1 MKFVKQNKLTIILI
15 FIIISYIFYND
26 LIKNNNKNLEN
37 NIHKLNYIENNYIIE
52 NNYNTD
58 SEIEYQN
65 IRRRYRHDLD
75 IEGDRVFIMFTG
87 SLIIGFLFSLI
98 LLSKNKFFKKELIPA
113 KIILILS
120 VIITGIIIFIN
131 HENIKNILEYLSLPI
146 GFIIG
151 FIFGRV
157 IFYTKK

>member
-1 MKFVKQNKLTIILI
+1 MKFLKKIDIILI
-15 FIIISYIFYND
+15 LIIISYIFYND
-26 LIKNNNKNLEN
+26 LIKNNNKNL
-37 NIHKLNYIENNYIIE
+37 ENNYIIE

-75 IEGDRVFIMFTG
+75 LKEDRVFIMFTG
-87 SLIIGFLFSLI
+87 SLIIGFLLSFI
-98 LLSKNKFFKKELIPA
+98 LLSKNKFSKKELITA

-131 HENIKNILEYLSLPI
+131 YENIKNILEYLSLPI
-146 GFIIG
+146 GFIVG
-151 FIFGRV
+151 FVLARLIF
-157 IFYTKK
+157 K

>member
-1 MKFVKQNKLTIILI
+1 MKFLKKIDIILI
-15 FIIISYIFYND
+15 LIIISYIFYND
-26 LIKNNNKNLEN
+26 LIKNNNKNL
-37 NIHKLNYIENNYIIE
+37 ENNYIIE

-75 IEGDRVFIMFTG
+75 LKEDRVFIMFTG
-87 SLIIGFLFSLI
+87 SLIIGFLLSFI
-98 LLSKNKFFKKELIPA
+98 LLSKNKFSKKELITA

-131 HENIKNILEYLSLPI
+131 YENIKNILEYLSLPI

-151 FIFGRV
+151 FVLARLI
-157 IFYTKK
+157 IK

>member
-1 MKFVKQNKLTIILI
+1 MKFLKKIDIILI
-15 FIIISYIFYND
+15 LIIISYIFYND
-26 LIKNNNKNLEN
+26 LIKNNNKNL
-37 NIHKLNYIENNYIIE
+37 ENNYIIE

-75 IEGDRVFIMFTG
+75 LKEDRVFIMFTG
-87 SLIIGFLFSLI
+87 SLIIGFLLSFI
-98 LLSKNKFFKKELIPA
+98 LLSKNKFSKKELITA

-131 HENIKNILEYLSLPI
+131 YENIKNILEYLSLPI

-151 FIFGRV
+151 FVLARLIF
-157 IFYTKK
+157 K

>member
-1 MKFVKQNKLTIILI
+1 MKLLKKIDIILI
-15 FIIISYIFYND
+15 LIIISYIFYND

-65 IRRRYRHDLD
+65 IRRRRYRHDLD
-75 IEGDRVFIMFTG
+75 LEGDRVFIMFTG
-87 SLIIGFLFSLI
+87 SLIIGFLLSLI
-98 LLSKNKFFKKELIPA
+98 LLSKNKFYKKELIPA

-131 HENIKNILEYLSLPI
+131 YENIKNILEYLSLPI

-151 FIFGRV
+151 FVLAKLIF
-157 IFYTKK
+157 KK

>member
-1 MKFVKQNKLTIILI
+1 MKFLKKIDIILI
-15 FIIISYIFYND
+15 LIIISYIFYND

-65 IRRRYRHDLD
+65 IRRRRYRHDLD
-75 IEGDRVFIMFTG
+75 LEGDRVFIMFTG
-87 SLIIGFLFSLI
+87 SLIIGFLLSLI
-98 LLSKNKFFKKELIPA
+98 LSSKNKFYKKELIPA

-131 HENIKNILEYLSLPI
+131 YENIKNILEYLSLPI

-151 FIFGRV
+151 FVLAKLIF
-157 IFYTKK
+157 KK

>member
-1 MKFVKQNKLTIILI
+1 MKFLKKIDIILI
-15 FIIISYIFYND
+15 LIIISYMFYND

-65 IRRRYRHDLD
+65 IRIRRRYRHDLD
-75 IEGDRVFIMFTG
+75 LEGDRVFIMFTG

-98 LLSKNKFFKKELIPA
+98 LLSKNKFYKKELITA
-113 KIILILS
+113 KITLILS

-131 HENIKNILEYLSLPI
+131 YENIKNILEYLSLPI

-151 FIFGRV
+151 FVLARLI
-157 IFYTKK
+157 IK

>member
-1 MKFVKQNKLTIILI
+1 MKFLKKIDIILI
-15 FIIISYIFYND
+15 LIIISYIFYND

-75 IEGDRVFIMFTG
+75 LKEDRVFIMFTG
-87 SLIIGFLFSLI
+87 SLIIGYLLSFI
-98 LLSKNKFFKKELIPA
+98 LLSKNSSSKKELIPA
-113 KIILILS
+113 TIALIVS
-120 VIITGIIIFIN
+120 VIITGLIIFIN
-131 HENIKNILEYLSLPI
+131 YENIKNILEYLSLPI

-151 FIFGRV
+151 FVLGRLL
-157 IFYTKK
+157 FK

>member
-1 MKFVKQNKLTIILI
+1 MKFLKKIDIILI
-15 FIIISYIFYND
+15 LIIISYIFYND

-37 NIHKLNYIENNYIIE
+37 NIYKLNYIEKNYIIE

-65 IRRRYRHDLD
+65 IRRRRYRHDLD
-75 IEGDRVFIMFTG
+75 LEGDRVFIMFTG
-87 SLIIGFLFSLI
+87 SLIIGFLLSLI
-98 LLSKNKFFKKELIPA
+98 LLSKNKFYKKELIPA

-131 HENIKNILEYLSLPI
+131 YENIKNILEYLSLPI

-151 FIFGRV
+151 FVLAKLIF
-157 IFYTKK
+157 KK

>member
-1 MKFVKQNKLTIILI
+1 MNFLKTNRLTIILI

-26 LIKNNNKNLEN
+26 LIKNNNNKEI
-37 NIHKLNYIENNYIIE
+37 NIYNLNYIEDNYIIE
-52 NNYNTD
+52 DNYNTD

-87 SLIIGFLFSLI
+87 SLIIGYLLSFI
-98 LLSKNKFFKKELIPA
+98 LLSKNSSSKKELIPA
-113 KIILILS
+113 TIVLIVS
-120 VIITGIIIFIN
+120 VIITGLIIFIN
-131 HENIKNILEYLSLPI
+131 YENIKNILEYLSLPI

-151 FIFGRV
+151 FVLLRLIF
-157 IFYTKK
+157 KLK

>member
-1 MKFVKQNKLTIILI
+1 MKFSILA
-15 FIIISYIFYND
+15 FIIIIISFIFYNE
-26 LIKNNNKNLEN
+26 LIKNDNTSKET
-37 NIHKLNYIENNYIIE
+37 NIYNLNYIEDNYIIE

-65 IRRRYRHDLD
+65 IRRRRYRHDLD
-75 IEGDRVFIMFTG
+75 LKEDRVFIMFTG
-87 SLIIGFLFSLI
+87 SLIIGFLLSFI
-98 LLSKNKFFKKELIPA
+98 LLSKNKFSKKELIAA

-131 HENIKNILEYLSLPI
+131 YENIKNILEYLSLPI

-151 FIFGRV
+151 FVLARLI
-157 IFYTKK
+157 IK

>member
-1 MKFVKQNKLTIILI
+1 MKFLKKIDIILI

-65 IRRRYRHDLD
+65 IRRRRYRHDLD
-75 IEGDRVFIMFTG
+75 LEGDRVFIMFTG
-87 SLIIGFLFSLI
+87 SLIIGFLLSLI
-98 LLSKNKFFKKELIPA
+98 LLSKNKFYKKELIPA

-131 HENIKNILEYLSLPI
+131 YENIKNILEYLSLPI
-146 GFIIG
+146 GFIVG
-151 FIFGRV
+151 FVLARLI
-157 IFYTKK
+157 IK

>member
-1 MKFVKQNKLTIILI
+1 MKFLKKIDIILI
-15 FIIISYIFYND
+15 LIIISYIFYND

-37 NIHKLNYIENNYIIE
+37 NIYKLNYIEKNYIIE

-65 IRRRYRHDLD
+65 IRRRRYRHDLD
-75 IEGDRVFIMFTG
+75 LEGDRVFIMFTG
-87 SLIIGFLFSLI
+87 SLIIGFLLSLI
-98 LLSKNKFFKKELIPA
+98 LLSKNKFSKKELIPA

-131 HENIKNILEYLSLPI
+131 YENIKNILEYLSLPI

-151 FIFGRV
+151 FVLAKLIF
-157 IFYTKK
+157 KK

>member
-1 MKFVKQNKLTIILI
+1 MKFLKKIDIILI
-15 FIIISYIFYND
+15 LIIISYIFYND

>member
-1 MKFVKQNKLTIILI
+1 MKFLKKIDIILI
-15 FIIISYIFYND
+15 LIIISYIFYND

-65 IRRRYRHDLD
+65 IRRRRYRHDLD

-87 SLIIGFLFSLI
+87 SLIIGFLLSLI
-98 LLSKNKFFKKELIPA
+98 LLSKNKFYKKELIPA

-131 HENIKNILEYLSLPI
+131 YENIKNILEYLSLPI
-146 GFIIG
+146 GFIVG
-151 FIFGRV
+151 FVLARLIF
-157 IFYTKK
+157 K